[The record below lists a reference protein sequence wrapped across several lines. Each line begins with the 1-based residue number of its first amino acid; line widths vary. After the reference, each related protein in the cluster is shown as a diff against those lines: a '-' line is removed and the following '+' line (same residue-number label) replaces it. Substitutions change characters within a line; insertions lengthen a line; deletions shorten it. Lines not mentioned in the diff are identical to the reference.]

1 MRYSNENKWRE
12 RIGGMTFTLGVPQI
26 IYLAIVVFNIVYA
39 ILHNGEEQPKRSAW
53 VSLIGSALGIA
64 LLYWGG
70 FFS

>member
-1 MRYSNENKWRE
+1 
-12 RIGGMTFTLGVPQI
+12 MTFTLGVPQI

-39 ILHNGEEQPKRSAW
+39 ILHNGEEQPKRNAW